1 MTNKNK
7 ILSLLLTSGMF
18 MTILGLNTTLHTT
31 ESTKELQETLIKTG
45 FGAMG
50 LGTAGFFLTT
60 RKKQNTR

>member
-7 ILSLLLTSGMF
+7 LFSFMLASGML
-18 MTILGLNTTLHTT
+18 MTILGLNTTFHTT
-31 ESTKELQETLIKTG
+31 ESTKDLQETLIKTG

-50 LGTAGFFLTT
+50 LGAAGFFLTT